1 MVVRRTRSNL
11 WASLAAVLGVGVII
25 ALLVGWILVVALY
38 TDFIWLLVL
47 GIIGLVGVAG
57 LVGVLAVQLRLSARD
72 TLRQRVFLDAMTHE
86 LKSPLASVRMCAETL
101 GRPELP
107 EARRQPV
114 IDMLLTDVGRLSGLI
129 DDVLAASR
137 LADKR
142 FGRGASVVA
151 LSEIVGRSVEQAALR
166 HGLDAAEID
175 CQLDAGCVVV
185 GEPRA
190 LSIVFVN
197 LIDNAIK
204 YSEPPPEVRVVGTA
218 SDDTVVITVSDRGIG
233 IDPRDRKRIFKR
245 FVRADHEAVRSRH
258 GTGLGLTVA
267 AAMVRRSGGRLDI
280 ASPGVGHG
288 TTVTIRWPRASADPR
303 ES

>member
-11 WASLAAVLGVGVII
+11 WAYLAAVLGVGVII

-38 TDFIWLLVL
+38 TDLIWLLVL
-47 GIIGLVGVAG
+47 GIVGLVAVAG
-57 LVGVLAVQLRLSARD
+57 LVGVLAVKVRLTARD

-86 LKSPLASVRMCAETL
+86 LKSPLAAVRMCAETL
-101 GRPELP
+101 ARPDLP
-107 EARRQPV
+107 HARRQPV

-137 LADKR
+137 LADQR
-142 FGRGASVVA
+142 FGRGTAAVELA
-151 LSEIVGRSVEQAALR
+151 PLIERAVGQAARR
-166 HGLDAAEID
+166 HGLGVEAVDWHVEP
-175 CQLDAGCVVV
+175 GCVVV

-190 LSIVFVN
+190 LGIVFVN
-197 LIDNAIK
+197 LIDNALK
-204 YSEPPPEVRVVGTA
+204 YSEGSPEVRIVGTV
-218 SDDTVVITVSDRGIG
+218 SDGSVVITVSDRGIG
-233 IDPRDRKRIFKR
+233 IDPRDRKRILKR

-267 AAMVRRSGGRLDI
+267 AAMIRRSGGRLDI

-288 TTVTIRWPRASADPR
+288 TTVTIRWPQASATPA
-303 ES
+303 S